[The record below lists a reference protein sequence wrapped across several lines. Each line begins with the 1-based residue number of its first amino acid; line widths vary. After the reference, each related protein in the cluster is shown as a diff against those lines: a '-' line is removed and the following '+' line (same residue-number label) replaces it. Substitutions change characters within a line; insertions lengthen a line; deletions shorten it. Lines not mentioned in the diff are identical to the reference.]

1 MKAWQFVFV
10 FLVQL
15 IGIYL
20 FKDGY
25 LLQRLDIPTV
35 NHHSFSQPKF
45 QKTVLI
51 MIDALRF
58 DFMKYYDIP
67 SSETPHFMNKLMIL
81 DEKLRREPRN
91 SLLLRGMSDPPT
103 TTLQRLMAIVTGA
116 LPTLVDAGS
125 NFHSALLNQDN
136 IISQLLE
143 RNKTVT
149 ILGDDTWERLFPH
162 SISPESQ
169 MMESFDVWD
178 LHTVDRKVIEY
189 LFPYLKRNEFDLL
202 IAHFLGVD
210 HAGHRYGPGHVAMGD
225 KLVEM
230 NQVLTRVFEMIDDE
244 TLLILMGDH
253 GMDVKGDHGGDSFDE
268 MNAGLFLYSKKPFIV
283 PDKRL
288 DRILEQTASMGKDY
302 DVVSIK
308 NGDRTVQ
315 QIDLVPTW
323 AYLLG
328 LPIPYGNLG
337 SIIPEV
343 TFNDDLLRAIYENG
357 VQVKQYLDEYT
368 AQRKDA
374 KVYFAKHGAQFSKCY
389 ETKDMEASVESYL
402 ECSKYLRQVLF
413 TARHIWT
420 RFEPTLMIM
429 GIIILLLASI
439 LGLCILYYDVRFQFF
454 GLGLGLIGMWKP
466 IVRSVYDDVE
476 EALTVSLFHE
486 VLFFST
492 LGVLLLTLLK
502 IRYRI
507 SIPFKSLSETVSVI
521 MFIMYLGSMGSD
533 SFLIF
538 EDAVLLHFLQLLNV
552 LDMQVVLAVLV
563 RLMSMITICRQDQG
577 PYCVS
582 TFYEVG
588 GSTSTVYSVIV
599 LLPCMLLVL
608 YLHYRQ
614 TNRLVWCVLF
624 VWLYWTIDTL
634 HRWIPTP
641 IETVAKVLVLV
652 MFWFLYS
659 ITAVKSNEWFWL
671 LFLVQKPM
679 GSIALCLVYLAM
691 VTNREKGNSI
701 WIFLLGQL
709 GFFNTGHQYAL
720 ASIQYD
726 VGFIGLMNANYVLSP
741 LYVSLNTVGGP
752 LLVFALLYSWDTRQK
767 TDVDSKKVKHLRV
780 YGLLVAWMWTI
791 SIATYFAYH
800 FNRHSQSF
808 RVWGPKF
815 FFSALQYLF
824 VYGCFVFFTLLEWI
838 MSKIRL

>member
-1 MKAWQFVFV
+1 MKSLSFVLI
-10 FLVQL
+10 FLIQL

-20 FKDGY
+20 FKEGY

-35 NHHSFSQPKF
+35 NHHSISQPKF
-45 QKTVLI
+45 KKTALI
-51 MIDALRF
+51 MIDALRY
-58 DFMKYYDIP
+58 DFMKRFDIP
-67 SSETPHFMNKLMIL
+67 STDTPHFMNKLVIL

-136 IISQLLE
+136 IISQLLA

-162 SISPESQ
+162 SISPESHL
-169 MMESFDVWD
+169 MESFDVWD

-189 LFPYLKRNEFDLL
+189 LFPYLKRNSFDLL

-230 NQVLTRVFEMIDDE
+230 NAVLTRVFEMVDDE
-244 TLLILMGDH
+244 TLVIVMGDH
-253 GMDVKGDHGGDSFDE
+253 GMDIKGDHGGDSFDE
-268 MNAGLFLYSKKPFIV
+268 MNAGLFLYAKKPFVV
-283 PDKRL
+283 PDQRL
-288 DRILEQTASMGKDY
+288 DQILERTANLGKDY
-302 DVVSIK
+302 EVVSIK

-343 TFNDDLLRAIYENG
+343 TFRDDFMHAIYENA

-368 AQRKDA
+368 SQRKDA
-374 KVYFAKHGAQFSKCY
+374 EVYFAKHNAQFEKCFNS
-389 ETKDMEASVESYL
+389 TGMEATVESYF
-402 ECSKYLRQVLF
+402 ECSKYLGQVLF

-420 RFEPTLMIM
+420 RFEPILMIM
-429 GIIILLLASI
+429 GIIVLFLASV
-439 LGLCILYYDVRFQFF
+439 LGLCLLYHDVQMQF
-454 GLGLGLIGMWKP
+454 LGLFLGWIGIWNP
-466 IVRSVYDDVE
+466 IVKIVYEDVE
-476 EALTVSLFHE
+476 EALTVSSFHE
-486 VLFFST
+486 ILFFST
-492 LGVLLLTLLK
+492 IGLLVWTIVK
-502 IRYRI
+502 IRFRI
-507 SIPFKSLSETVSVI
+507 RMPFKDISETIVFLV
-521 MFIMYLGSMGSD
+521 FVMYLGSMGSD

-538 EDAVLLHFLQLLNV
+538 EDAVLLHFLQLLNL
-552 LDMQVVLAVLV
+552 LDTQFVVLILV

-577 PYCVS
+577 PYCIS
-582 TFYEVG
+582 TFYEAG
-588 GSTSTVYSVIV
+588 GSTSTVYSVLL

-614 TNRLVWCVLF
+614 TNRFVWCLLF
-624 VWLYWTIDTL
+624 VWLYWTVDTL

-641 IETVAKVLVLV
+641 IETAGKFIVLV
-652 MFWFLYS
+652 MFWFLYAL
-659 ITAVKSNEWFWL
+659 TVVKTYEWYWL

-679 GSIALCLVYLAM
+679 GSITLCLLYLAL
-691 VTNREKGNSI
+691 TTTRDKQNSI
-701 WIFLLGQL
+701 WLFLLGQL
-709 GFFNTGHQYAL
+709 AFFTTGHQYAL

-752 LLVFALLYSWDTRQK
+752 LLVFAWLYLWSKRNE
-767 TDVDSKKVKHLRV
+767 DVSKGKDKLEML

-791 SIATYFAYH
+791 SVATYFAYH

-824 VYGCFVFFTLLEWI
+824 VHGSFALFTLLGW
-838 MSKIRL
+838 MSAKF